1 MTRMSTPIDDFMLE
15 DEEEESCHLQPPY
28 SSLSSAMVSSPTTDT
43 LDSVILEASPFDDM
57 GKQDDVEHLP
67 LEESVDLDPPEEGG
81 GIEINVKEQKEIKIM
96 EGNPEKPVKQVL
108 QEVIACDLNNKE
120 NLGSSVRD
128 HGDGG
133 TANISSY
140 FANSGDD
147 IFDSLQSV
155 KDENQ
160 LGNDLFMSI
169 SISKSD
175 EDIRVS
181 EMNSIEIKDTDFI
194 ATPISSDNE
203 DGMRRQNSFLRK
215 REYEDEFKEAE
226 KFEDLDEG
234 FQNKDGDV
242 DEIEKNVDV
251 FEEQDTEI
259 NTDNL
264 THIQR
269 REHKSSTSEPETI
282 AFEGVGESGG
292 TEQADLQIADLA
304 EEDIEEFTQN
314 DDRPS
319 FMSQVSR
326 SSEHA
331 DSSPVIP
338 TTQQSHQ
345 PQQTTA
351 ILSPPIELSSS
362 KHHGPVVGTTPSQ
375 LSPMG
380 TPVHQISDTNHDVL
394 VASPPYVPINPS
406 VFDTTAAPGSPFHVP
421 SPETKGGSV
430 FSPFGSAGINEDV
443 FTSILSMSDADRR
456 HDAWIP
462 SDATS
467 HVLKI
472 LATSPGTYLPATE
485 QLSTPGIFSN
495 ELQGDPVKDLV
506 LRYMGEQEAVKRSV
520 LTVNSVT
527 QDADGL
533 KKLIEAGCLRAAIDL
548 TGRLLEQVGQGYG
561 KIGCVTVHTPHSL
574 QLWFCRLALM
584 VKLRMYELA
593 EAEIKAFQNLDTPD
607 LYFQFYANTYPGR
620 RGSMVS
626 FSMRLLHAEL
636 PLLCGRS
643 QESLDRL
650 YYMLAVCNRIKSNL
664 TSDLSEDG
672 SATHMTYEARKVSL
686 ELWNKREMDI
696 TYKIASTMLAVKDYE
711 GALAIYN
718 TLLEKDKNAH
728 LELLAG
734 IGRIHLQMGNITEA
748 TRILKD
754 VETESSKTDGSVSCH
769 NLISRGLLA
778 MCGANFFDAYQHFKS
793 AVQLQPHNTCAVN
806 NMAVCSLYL
815 GRLKD
820 ALNTLEQ
827 LVHSDPANTLHEGV
841 LFNLCTL
848 YELETSRA
856 LHKKQA
862 ILDLVSKH
870 KGDGFP
876 VACLKMT

>member
-1 MTRMSTPIDDFMLE
+1 MSSPVDDCMLE
-15 DEEEESCHLQPPY
+15 DDEDDSGHLQPPF

-43 LDSVILEASPFDDM
+43 LDSVILEASAFDEVI
-57 GKQDDVEHLP
+57 KHQDGNDQLS
-67 LEESVDLDPPEEGG
+67 LEETVDLGPPDER
-81 GIEINVKEQKEIKIM
+81 INISKTGFGE
-96 EGNPEKPVKQVL
+96 
-108 QEVIACDLNNKE
+108 NNKE
-120 NLGSSVRD
+120 KVMSASIIDQGINNFHSFEQKPAANVQHSS
-128 HGDGG
+128 
-133 TANISSY
+133 ISSY

-147 IFDSLQSV
+147 IFDTIATVHDDSSLGS
-155 KDENQ
+155 
-160 LGNDLFMSI
+160 DLFLSI
-169 SISKSD
+169 AISKSE
-175 EDIRVS
+175 EDIRTS
-181 EMNSIEIKDTDFI
+181 EMNAIEIKD
-194 ATPISSDNE
+194 SDVVSCLSPDNDE
-203 DGMRRQNSFLRK
+203 GLPRQNSFMRK
-215 REYEDEFKEAE
+215 YVDEDEFKLVENEELKDREAE
-226 KFEDLDEG
+226 QFIEIGTSAVKISDED
-234 FQNKDGDV
+234 
-242 DEIEKNVDV
+242 
-251 FEEQDTEI
+251 EEAFGDTEI
-259 NTDNL
+259 EAVDVIHTPY
-264 THIQR
+264 Q
-269 REHKSSTSEPETI
+269 REHKSSTCEPETI
-282 AFEGVGESGG
+282 AFEGELELGENK
-292 TEQADLQIADLA
+292 QVDLEIADLE

-314 DDRPS
+314 DDKPG
-319 FMSQVSR
+319 FMSQISR
-326 SSEHA
+326 SSEPNT
-331 DSSPVIP
+331 DVSQNSCQI
-338 TTQQSHQ
+338 
-345 PQQTTA
+345 PQQPTS
-351 ILSPPIELSSS
+351 ILNPPVESSLG

-380 TPVHQISDTNHDVL
+380 TPVHQASDSNPDILTS
-394 VASPPYVPINPS
+394 SPPLMPINPP
-406 VFDTTAAPGSPFHVP
+406 VFDSQPVPQGSPFHLP
-421 SPETKGGSV
+421 SPEIKSGAV
-430 FSPFGSAGINEDV
+430 FSQFGPSGTSEDA

-467 HVLKI
+467 HVLK
-472 LATSPGTYLPATE
+472 LMATSAIGSYIPATE
-485 QLSTPGIFSN
+485 HLSTPGIISN
-495 ELQGDPVKDLV
+495 EPMGDPVKDLV

-520 LTVNSVT
+520 LTCSSVT

-533 KKLIEAGCLRAAIDL
+533 KKLIEAGCLRAAVDL
-548 TGRLLEQVGQGYG
+548 TGRLLEQVGQGYD
-561 KIGCVTVHTPHSL
+561 KLGCVTVHTPHSL
-574 QLWFCRLALM
+574 QLWFCRLAMM
-584 VKLRMYELA
+584 VKLRMYEQA
-593 EAEIKAFQNLDTPD
+593 EAEMRAFQTLDTPD

-650 YYMLAVCNRIKSNL
+650 YYILAVCKRIRTNL
-664 TSDLSEDG
+664 SSDLSEDG

-686 ELWNKREMDI
+686 ELWTKRETDV
-696 TYKIASTMLAVKDYE
+696 TYKIASTMLSVKDYE
-711 GALAIYN
+711 GALDIYN
-718 TLLEKDKNAH
+718 TLLDKDKNSH

-748 TRILKD
+748 TRILKE
-754 VETESSKTDGSVSCH
+754 VETESSKIDSSVTCH
-769 NLISRGLLA
+769 TLISRGLLA
-778 MCGANFFDAYQHFKS
+778 MCAANFYDAYQHFKS
-793 AVQLQPHNTCAVN
+793 AVQMQPHNTCAVN

>member
-1 MTRMSTPIDDFMLE
+1 MSTPVDDFMLE
-15 DEEEESCHLQPPY
+15 DDEEDSGHLQPPF

-43 LDSVILEASPFDDM
+43 LDSVVLEASTFDDIR
-57 GKQDDVEHLP
+57 KDDMEQTP
-67 LEESVDLDPPEEGG
+67 FEENVYIEPPEDTQN
-81 GIEINVKEQKEIKIM
+81 ISSKNIDKESNNSKKQYEDGFESLGQSNSICQ
-96 EGNPEKPVKQVL
+96 PETSVQF
-108 QEVIACDLNNKE
+108 
-120 NLGSSVRD
+120 SS
-128 HGDGG
+128 
-133 TANISSY
+133 ISSY

-147 IFDSLQSV
+147 IFDNLGAVNKDDSLGS
-155 KDENQ
+155 
-160 LGNDLFMSI
+160 DLFLSI
-169 SISKSD
+169 AISKSE
-175 EDIRVS
+175 EDIRAS
-181 EMNSIEIKDTDFI
+181 EMNAIEIKDTDVI
-194 ATPISSDNE
+194 PSCLSPDNDE
-203 DGMRRQNSFLRK
+203 GFPRQNSFLRK
-215 REYEDEFKEAE
+215 QDDDDEFKQVEYDEFKDTEPEQLTIVNTADAKSSGQFE
-226 KFEDLDEG
+226 QDVEDAFEDTTESE
-234 FQNKDGDV
+234 V
-242 DEIEKNVDV
+242 VDV
-251 FEEQDTEI
+251 
-259 NTDNL
+259 
-264 THIQR
+264 IQTR
-269 REHKSSTSEPETI
+269 PREHKSSTCEPETI
-282 AFEGVGESGG
+282 AFEGELESGG
-292 TEQADLQIADLA
+292 DKQADLEIADLA
-304 EEDIEEFTQN
+304 EEEIEEFTQN

-326 SSEHA
+326 SSEHTA
-331 DSSPVIP
+331 DVSQNTSHIN
-338 TTQQSHQ
+338 QQVA
-345 PQQTTA
+345 TN
-351 ILSPPIELSSS
+351 ILNPPAEPSVG
-362 KHHGPVVGTTPSQ
+362 KHHGLVVGSTPSQ

-380 TPVHQISDTNHDVL
+380 TPVHQASDLSSDILT
-394 VASPPYVPINPS
+394 ASPSLVPMNPA
-406 VFDTTAAPGSPFHVP
+406 VFDSQAMPQSSRFHVH
-421 SPETKGGSV
+421 SPEIKSGSV
-430 FSPFGSAGINEDV
+430 FSQFGPGGTNDDA

-467 HVLKI
+467 HVLK
-472 LATSPGTYLPATE
+472 LMATSPFGSYVPATE
-485 QLSTPGIFSN
+485 HLSTPGIISN
-495 ELQGDPVKDLV
+495 EPMGDPVKDLV

-520 LTVNSVT
+520 LTYSSVT

-533 KKLIEAGCLRAAIDL
+533 KKLIESGCLRAAVDL
-548 TGRLLEQVGQGYG
+548 TGRLLEQVGQGFG
-561 KIGCVTVHTPHSL
+561 KVGCVTVHTPHSL

-584 VKLRMYELA
+584 VKLRMYEQA
-593 EAEIKAFQNLDTPD
+593 EAEMRAFQTLDTPD

-650 YYMLAVCNRIKSNL
+650 YYMLAVCNRIRTNL
-664 TSDLSEDG
+664 SSDLSEDG

-686 ELWNKREMDI
+686 ELWTKREIDV

-711 GALAIYN
+711 AALAIYN
-718 TLLEKDKNAH
+718 TLLEKDKNSH

-734 IGRIHLQMGNITEA
+734 IGRIHLQMGNINEA
-748 TRILKD
+748 TRILKE
-754 VETESSKTDGSVSCH
+754 VESECSKTDSTVSCH
-769 NLISRGLLA
+769 TLISRGLLA
-778 MCGANFFDAYQHFKS
+778 MCAANFFDAYQHFKS
-793 AVQLQPHNTCAVN
+793 AVQMQPHNTCAVN